1 MTTKERVIETIENLN
16 EDQIEFLDKLF
27 TLNGYSSKDDYLK
40 VFSPEINTKLVDSAY
55 PQTYY
60 DRIKEIYPDM
70 ENGMFIFDY
79 NKNELFGNLVN
90 INNIIADKLI
100 SFLNS
105 LH

>member
-1 MTTKERVIETIENLN
+1 MTTKERVIEAIENMN
-16 EDQIEFLDKLF
+16 EEQLSFLDKILPI
-27 TLNGYSSKDDYLK
+27 NKYSTKIDLLK
-40 VFSPEINTKLVDSAY
+40 IFAPEMDTNMIDSAY

-70 ENGMFIFDY
+70 ENGIFIFDY

-90 INNIIADKLI
+90 VNNIIANKLI
-100 SFLNS
+100 SFLSS